1 MNFSSGDESL
11 YKRLISLNI
20 NSKKSIF
27 LWGTRQTGKSTLL
40 KSEFPEAI
48 YIDLLKSDLYVRYL
62 SAPKILREELSSA
75 PMTTPVIIDE
85 VQKIPQL
92 LDEVHWLIE
101 NKGITFILCGS
112 SARKLKRGHAN
123 LLGGRAMRYELF
135 GLVSRELASDFDLI
149 KLVNRGYLP
158 SHYLAEEN
166 EIKRLLLSYVGDYL
180 KEEIAAESLVRNIA
194 GFHDFLAKA
203 ALSDAEIISY
213 SSFARD
219 VGVSANTIKE
229 YYSILVDTLIGW
241 LLPAYTSKPK
251 RRTVVAP
258 KFYFGDV
265 GIVNHLAQRGAIK
278 PGSELFG
285 KAFENWVSHELRAF
299 NHYADRF
306 EDLAYWRLT
315 SGVEVDF
322 IVGKQALLACEAKAS
337 SRITSDHLRGLR
349 EFKKDFPK
357 TKKALVVSLEESS
370 RLTEDNIL
378 ILSVQDFVK
387 RLWDGEL
394 F

>member
-1 MNFSSGDESL
+1 MNFSSEGDEL
-11 YKRLISLNI
+11 YNRLISLNI
-20 NSKKSIF
+20 NSKKSAF

-40 KSEFPEAI
+40 KSKFPSAI
-48 YIDLLKSDLYVRYL
+48 YIDLLKSDLYARYL
-62 SAPKILREELSSA
+62 SAPKLLREELSAA
-75 PMTTPVIIDE
+75 PVKTPVIIDE
-85 VQKIPQL
+85 IQKIPML

-135 GLVSRELASDFDLI
+135 GLASRELATDFDLI

-158 SHYLAEEN
+158 PHYLADES

-180 KEEIAAESLVRNIA
+180 KEEIAAESLVRNIT

-203 ALSDAEIISY
+203 ALSDTEIISY

-241 LLPAYTSKPK
+241 NLPAYSRKPK
-251 RRTVVAP
+251 RRTVAAP

-265 GIVNHLAQRGAIK
+265 GIVNHLAQRGAIT

-285 KAFENWVSHELRAF
+285 KAFENWVAHELRSF

-315 SGVEVDF
+315 TGVEVDF
-322 IVGKQALLACEAKAS
+322 IVGKNALMACEAKAS
-337 SRITSDHLRGLR
+337 SRVTSDHLHGLR
-349 EFKKDFPK
+349 EFKKDFPQTAK
-357 TKKALVVSLEESS
+357 TIVVSLEEIS

-378 ILSVQDFVK
+378 ILSVKDFVK
-387 RLWDGEL
+387 QLWDGEL